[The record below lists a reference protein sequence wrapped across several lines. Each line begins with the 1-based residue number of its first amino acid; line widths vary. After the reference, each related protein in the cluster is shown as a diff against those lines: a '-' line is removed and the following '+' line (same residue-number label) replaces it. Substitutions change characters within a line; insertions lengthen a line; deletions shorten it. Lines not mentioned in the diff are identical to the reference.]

1 MLFWIIIIA
10 LVGSAIF
17 KLVVK
22 GAVSGIENVTEN
34 RRMNNLNGDRNRLEE
49 DWNRRVKQL
58 GIDLNSAIRVK
69 YYQEYY
75 ENKNTKS
82 YSYVYLWAAEGAI
95 ASMQTIHYFDDNGK
109 QVRLVRSPL
118 EWEIIYLELKDI
130 KGVYKRNDVCII
142 QFSDTSLGYPVEEYE
157 KIKKIYEDAKAMT
170 N

>member
-1 MLFWIIIIA
+1 
-10 LVGSAIF
+10 
-17 KLVVK
+17 
-22 GAVSGIENVTEN
+22 
-34 RRMNNLNGDRNRLEE
+34 
-49 DWNRRVKQL
+49 
-58 GIDLNSAIRVK
+58 
-69 YYQEYY
+69 
-75 ENKNTKS
+75 
-82 YSYVYLWAAEGAI
+82 
-95 ASMQTIHYFDDNGK
+95 MQTIHYFDDNGK